1 MVSRAPQ
8 DRNKKNYNFT
18 SDYDG
23 QNRTPMG
30 IEKRPRMYGDSTPM
44 KHQDIRDRNRRNQGA
59 DFQRRF
65 GSPET
70 NLIESLNGTLM
81 GNGNSGVLP
90 NGADGKG
97 HDLSNNKYNSG
108 IKSAQRSSNFVR
120 AGNSI
125 SSSVQKQNI
134 NLSRSGNNIK
144 AQRFSVNAA

>member
-1 MVSRAPQ
+1 
-8 DRNKKNYNFT
+8 
-18 SDYDG
+18 
-23 QNRTPMG
+23 
-30 IEKRPRMYGDSTPM
+30 
-44 KHQDIRDRNRRNQGA
+44 
-59 DFQRRF
+59 
-65 GSPET
+65 
-70 NLIESLNGTLM
+70 LIESLNGTLM